1 MPAGGPSH
9 QIGRTFDI
17 DLPEHLSRANECIIH
32 LVRIGDLFL
41 ERIIAVTQQHGLS
54 GLEANV
60 LSVLYAAREPLPP
73 HVISERLL
81 VTRGAITKVL
91 DGLVERGYVR
101 RFAHQYDRRM
111 LLIELTDDGLTVMKQ
126 YKPDMYHQ
134 SAQWVQSLSD
144 EEQEILV
151 MLLKKL
157 QPSSQPQSD

>member
-1 MPAGGPSH
+1 MPAGGSSH
-9 QIGRTFDI
+9 QISRTFDI
-17 DLPEHLSRANECIIH
+17 DLSEHLPRANECIVH

-60 LSVLYAAREPLPP
+60 LSVLYAATEPLPP
-73 HVISERLL
+73 HAISERLL

-111 LLIELTDDGLTVMKQ
+111 LLIALTNDGLSVMKQ

-134 SAQWVQSLSD
+134 SAQWVQPLSD
-144 EEQEILV
+144 EEQETLII
-151 MLLKKL
+151 LLKKL
-157 QPSSQPQSD
+157 QPSSQP